1 LKPTVQTP
9 GLRAR
14 PAGHAAAMAVAVAG
28 IGIAVVLALFSL
40 GATVHAAELRAWAL
54 VVFAIGLF
62 ATHVLPEHVTA
73 LLVMLLAVVGG
84 VAPTPVVFSGFEVGA
99 LWLLFAGIIIAQ
111 AVEEAGLG
119 AFLAHRFLGL
129 WTLTYPRAIL
139 LLVTVASLLG
149 FVIPATIPRIILL
162 MPLALGMAEAM
173 GLRAGGRGYAGL
185 AMAVGLGTFFPDF
198 AIITANLPAVVH
210 VGAIEAIHGIRI
222 SYGEFLFYNLPV
234 SGLFRGAI
242 IVILL
247 IGLFREPALA
257 ITEPQSEPMTGTQ
270 KRLLA
275 VLLGTLVLWC
285 TDVVHGVQPAWVAM
299 AAAIVILWPA
309 TKLISP
315 SAFKDRMSFAPV
327 LYIAGILSIG
337 AIMVHNGLDA
347 RVGDIVLGFLRNGTG
362 DGIGSFYLV
371 GLISLVACL
380 VSTAPAA
387 PALLV
392 PIAADISGATGL
404 PLDGVLMIQ
413 LLGFST
419 MLLPYQAPP
428 LIVMLGLCQVRVVDV
443 AKVCTL
449 LGVATVAVGFPLAF
463 FWWRYIGLL

>member
-1 LKPTVQTP
+1 MAIAAGGV
-9 GLRAR
+9 GLAC
-14 PAGHAAAMAVAVAG
+14 VL
-28 IGIAVVLALFSL
+28 VVLSL
-40 GATVHAAELRAWAL
+40 GNTANAAELRAWAL
-54 VVFAIGLF
+54 VVFAIALF

-84 VAPTPVVFSGFEVGA
+84 VGPTSVAFSGFEVGA

-119 AFLAHRFLGL
+119 TFLARRVLGL
-129 WTLTYPRAIL
+129 WTLTYPRAIV
-139 LLVTVASLLG
+139 LLVAIASLLG
-149 FVIPATIPRIILL
+149 FVVPATIPRIILL
-162 MPLALGMAEAM
+162 MPLALGMADAM
-173 GLRAGGRGYAGL
+173 GLRVGGRGYAGL

-222 SYGEFLFYNLPV
+222 SYGEFLFYHLPV
-234 SGLFRGAI
+234 TGFFRAAV
-242 IVILL
+242 IVLLL
-247 IGLFREPALA
+247 IALFREPAST
-257 ITEPQSEPMTGTQ
+257 ITEADGEPMTGTQ

-275 VLLGTLVLWC
+275 VLLGALFLWC

-309 TKLISP
+309 TNLISP
-315 SAFKDRMSFAPV
+315 SAFKDRMNFAPV

-337 AIMVHNGLDA
+337 AIMVHNGLDE
-347 RVGDIVLGFLRNGTG
+347 RVGDLVLRFLGNGTEG
-362 DGIGSFYLV
+362 GIVSFYLV
-371 GLISLVACL
+371 GLISLAVCL

-387 PALLV
+387 SALLV

-404 PLDGVLMIQ
+404 PLEGVLMTQ

-419 MLLPYQAPP
+419 VLLPYQAPP
-428 LIVMLGLCQVRVVDV
+428 LIVMLGLCRVRAFDV

-449 LGVATVAVGFPLAF
+449 LGVATVAAGFPLAF
-463 FWWRYIGLL
+463 LWWRFIGLL